1 MTKNYCQIHH
11 LYYSG
16 NECPMCMSERIES
29 LEKRFVEKEHDVET
43 KKKQSNKEA
52 TQESLNKLMAKF
64 NNR

>member
-1 MTKNYCQIHH
+1 
-11 LYYSG
+11 
-16 NECPMCMSERIES
+16 MCMSERIES
-29 LEKRFVEKEHDVET
+29 LEKRFVKKEHAVET

>member
-1 MTKNYCQIHH
+1 
-11 LYYSG
+11 
-16 NECPMCMSERIES
+16 MCMSERIES
-29 LEKRFVEKEHDVET
+29 LEKRFVKKEHAVEI

>member
-1 MTKNYCQIHH
+1 
-11 LYYSG
+11 
-16 NECPMCMSERIES
+16 MSERIES
-29 LEKRFVEKEHDVET
+29 LEKRFVNKEHDVET